1 MTHGEF
7 FPLHVIDFFH
17 TTLKFSDIFQ
27 NQAEQTYINKQ
38 VNAQWKWAFAF
49 FNSQLP
55 LYVVHKAQGRE
66 LKSPRGQQVSI
77 SSIQR

>member
-7 FPLHVIDFFH
+7 FPLHVINFFY

-38 VNAQWKWAFAF
+38 VNAQWQWAFAFFF

-66 LKSPRGQQVSI
+66 LI
-77 SSIQR
+77 TQRSTGKY